1 MKKNVRTIVYVMI
14 LVVVAGGIYLWIQ
27 NGSGEDLL
35 GGLDPD
41 SYDVE
46 ATCSGVEDH
55 NLICNAGNDTYL
67 YLDDVDV
74 FLQKIDTTVDEKGD
88 ETTKVSYKQYSIE
101 DLQKKT
107 EEGDLSIRMWLTTT
121 GKVQSIIV
129 LEQSYDNNNA
139 SLANLDGLE
148 PSSFTSSNTILSMKK
163 NSMRLAPI
171 NYNADEP
178 EKFEG
183 FIKEYKLAKNVKFYS
198 ETVKITVDSENK
210 EINKNIQFAKT
221 TYKKIKDNLEYGNN
235 AYILFNKYGNISAV
249 MIFTES
255 RVRDLEE

>member
-14 LVVVAGGIYLWIQ
+14 LVVVAGGIYLWSQ

-88 ETTKVSYKQYSIE
+88 ETTKVSYKQ
-101 DLQKKT
+101 
-107 EEGDLSIRMWLTTT
+107 
-121 GKVQSIIV
+121 
-129 LEQSYDNNNA
+129 
-139 SLANLDGLE
+139 
-148 PSSFTSSNTILSMKK
+148 
-163 NSMRLAPI
+163 
-171 NYNADEP
+171 
-178 EKFEG
+178 
-183 FIKEYKLAKNVKFYS
+183 
-198 ETVKITVDSENK
+198 
-210 EINKNIQFAKT
+210 
-221 TYKKIKDNLEYGNN
+221 
-235 AYILFNKYGNISAV
+235 
-249 MIFTES
+249 
-255 RVRDLEE
+255 

>member
-1 MKKNVRTIVYVMI
+1 M
-14 LVVVAGGIYLWIQ
+14 WSQ

-148 PSSFTSSNTILSMKK
+148 PSSFLPQYDSVHEEE
-163 NSMRLAPI
+163 NSEAC
-171 NYNADEP
+171 ADQ
-178 EKFEG
+178 
-183 FIKEYKLAKNVKFYS
+183 L
-198 ETVKITVDSENK
+198 
-210 EINKNIQFAKT
+210 
-221 TYKKIKDNLEYGNN
+221 
-235 AYILFNKYGNISAV
+235 
-249 MIFTES
+249 
-255 RVRDLEE
+255 